1 MRLGVDIY
9 GAFLSGLLLSVVT
22 YLLLFPSQDPKPIIY
37 TLYLGMALLSS
48 LGFLYLVQSSP
59 I

>member
-22 YLLLFPSQDPKPIIY
+22 YLILFSNQDSKPIIY
-37 TLYLGMALLSS
+37 TLYLGMALLSC